1 MSNNQK
7 LREALELCDKIMSD
21 VVAGTR
27 DISPLEAFDE
37 MGGIIDK
44 ALAAPLRNCEVG
56 SAEEQ
61 YERLESFCTRH
72 FRYANDNP
80 CAGCPLFK
88 DDSLPCV
95 YRFLQMPYEKGGAE

>member
-1 MSNNQK
+1 MK
-7 LREALELCDKIMSD
+7 VKFREALSD
-21 VVAGTR
+21 ACSAMFKFLKTQNGGYK
-27 DISPLEAFDE
+27 E
-37 MGGIIDK
+37 MADALDK
-44 ALAAPLRNCEVG
+44 AKAALAEPVRNCEVG

-61 YERLESFCTRH
+61 YARLESFCTRH

-80 CAGCPLFK
+80 CAKCPIFK